1 MKILKENTSDQVAQA
16 RKDVVGLYKTWPVPD
31 NEILQ
36 NLPLFLGPMVLKK
49 ILFLHELY
57 VKSLEIAGVITE
69 FGVRWGPGQ
78 ATFHALR
85 TLYEPFNYTRRI
97 IGFDTFSGFPEV
109 DAKDGNEEVANVG
122 GYDLPEGYEGFLTK
136 VMVAREMEAP
146 VSNVNKFELV
156 KGDASKTVPEYLEK
170 HPEMMIS
177 LAYFDF
183 DIYQPTIDCLKAI
196 EDRLSVGSV
205 IAFDEL
211 NLQQFPGET
220 VAVREFFGNK
230 VRIHRSPFS
239 QNQAYIVWG
248 E

>member
-1 MKILKENTSDQVAQA
+1 MNILKENTSDQVAAA
-16 RKDVVGLYKTWPVPD
+16 REKIVELYKQWPVPD

-49 ILFLHELY
+49 ILFLHDLY
-57 VKSLEIAGVITE
+57 VKSLDVTGVIAE
-69 FGVRWGPGQ
+69 FGVRWGQSQ
-78 ATFHALR
+78 AIFHALR

-97 IGFDTFSGFPEV
+97 IGFDTFSGFPDV
-109 DAKDGNEEVANVG
+109 SPHDGDSEAATVG
-122 GYDLPEGYEGFLTK
+122 GYGLPEGYEGFLNQ
-136 VMVAREMEAP
+136 VMSAREMESP

-156 KGDASKTVPEYLEK
+156 KGDASKTVPEYLKK

-196 EDRLSVGSV
+196 EDRLTIGS
-205 IAFDEL
+205 IIGFDEL

-220 VAVREFFGNK
+220 VAVREFFGNR
-230 VRIHRSPFS
+230 VRIHRSIFS
-239 QNQAYIVWG
+239 QNQSYIVWG